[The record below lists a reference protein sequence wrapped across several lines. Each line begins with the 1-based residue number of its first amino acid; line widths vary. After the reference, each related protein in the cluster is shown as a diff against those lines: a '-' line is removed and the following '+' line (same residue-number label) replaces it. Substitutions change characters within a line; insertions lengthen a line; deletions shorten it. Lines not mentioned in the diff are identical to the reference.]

1 MNPFLSLNDIQPGQT
16 ARVTELLVSG
26 AMRRRLMDLGLTA
39 DTQVECL
46 GVSPLGDPVSYRIRG
61 AVIAIRREYSRQ
73 IRVDGNENKNQFSV
87 ALAGNPN
94 VGKSTLFNSLTGS
107 SQHTGNWAGVTVSC
121 FKGSCSSKKYNYVFA
136 DLPGTYS
143 LMAHSAEEAL
153 ARDGI
158 CFGNCD
164 AAVVICDSTCLERNL
179 NLVLQI
185 LETGIP
191 AMVCVNFMDE
201 AAKKNIRIDLSAL
214 SRELSAPV
222 AGTTARKKRSLEHFL
237 DRLDET
243 VDHPDT
249 EPFHISYDAAVEQ
262 AISMLLPFTEPLS
275 SRLSPRWLAL
285 RLLENDPGLL
295 RSLNTFLGRDLSE
308 DDALCQAV
316 RQARSH
322 LDQAGIFEDDLKDR
336 IVSGIVNTAESIAS
350 RTVSL
355 PEKPYG
361 KKDAFWDR
369 ILTGRLAGYPA
380 MIGLLALIFWLTITG
395 ANYPSA
401 LLSSLF
407 FSFQEKLT
415 AAFMA
420 VNAPQWLHGILVLGV
435 YRVLAWVISVML
447 PPMAIFF
454 PLFTLLEDFG
464 YLPRIAYNLD
474 RPFQCCKACGKQALT
489 MAMGFGCN
497 AAGVTGCRIID
508 SPRERL
514 IAILTNSFVPCNGRL
529 PALVTLITLFF
540 TGASSAGPISSL
552 RPALILTFFILTGV
566 AATFFVSRLLSATVL
581 KGMPS
586 SFTLELPPYRRP
598 QIGRVI
604 WRSILDRT
612 LFILGR
618 AAAVAAPAG
627 LVIWILANV
636 SIGDI
641 SLLARFSGYLDPI
654 GRLMGMDGVI
664 LMAFILGLPAN
675 EIVIPIIIMA
685 YTSQGTLIEP
695 GNLSDLH
702 TLLISQGWTWVT
714 ALCTMVFFLF
724 HWPCSTTLMT
734 IKKETG
740 SLKWTCLSILLP
752 TACGVILCMAITAF
766 SRLLTFL

>member
-1 MNPFLSLNDIQPGQT
+1 
-16 ARVTELLVSG
+16 
-26 AMRRRLMDLGLTA
+26 MDLGLTA

-201 AAKKNIRIDLSAL
+201 AAKKNIRVDLPAL

-316 RQARSH
+316 RQAQSH

-361 KKDAFWDR
+361 KRDAFWDR

-497 AAGVTGCRIID
+497 AAGVMGCRIID

-740 SLKWTCLSILLP
+740 SLKWTCLAVLLP

>member
-201 AAKKNIRIDLSAL
+201 AAKKNIRVDLPAL

-262 AISMLLPFTEPLS
+262 AISILLPFTEPLS

-361 KKDAFWDR
+361 KRDAFWDR

-552 RPALILTFFILTGV
+552 RPALILTFLILTGV

-740 SLKWTCLSILLP
+740 SLKWTCLAVLLP

>member
-1 MNPFLSLNDIQPGQT
+1 
-16 ARVTELLVSG
+16 
-26 AMRRRLMDLGLTA
+26 MDLGLTA

-87 ALAGNPN
+87 ALSGNPN

-164 AAVVICDSTCLERNL
+164 AAVVICDSTYLERNL

-201 AAKKNIRIDLSAL
+201 AAKKNIRIDLPAL

-316 RQARSH
+316 LQARSH

-361 KKDAFWDR
+361 KRDAFWDR

-740 SLKWTCLSILLP
+740 SLKWTCLAVLLP
-752 TACGVILCMAITAF
+752 TTCGVILCMAITAF

>member
-87 ALAGNPN
+87 ALSGNPN

-201 AAKKNIRIDLSAL
+201 AAKKNIRIDLPAL

-361 KKDAFWDR
+361 KRDAFWDR

-540 TGASSAGPISSL
+540 TGASSADPISSL

-581 KGMPS
+581 KGVPS

>member
-87 ALAGNPN
+87 ALSGNPN

-143 LMAHSAEEAL
+143 LMAHSAEETL

-201 AAKKNIRIDLSAL
+201 AAKKNIRIDLPAL

-361 KKDAFWDR
+361 KRDAFWDR

-508 SPRERL
+508 SPREQL

-740 SLKWTCLSILLP
+740 SLKWTCLAVLLP

>member
-87 ALAGNPN
+87 ALSGNPN

-191 AMVCVNFMDE
+191 AMICVNFMDE
-201 AAKKNIRIDLSAL
+201 AAKKNIRIDLPAL

-361 KKDAFWDR
+361 KRDAFWDR

-581 KGMPS
+581 KGVPS

-598 QIGRVI
+598 QIRRVI

-740 SLKWTCLSILLP
+740 SLKWTCLAVLLP

>member
-87 ALAGNPN
+87 ALSGNPN

-201 AAKKNIRIDLSAL
+201 AAKKNIRIDLPAL

-295 RSLNTFLGRDLSE
+295 RSLNTFLGRDLSG

-316 RQARSH
+316 LQARSH

-361 KKDAFWDR
+361 KRDAFWDR

-740 SLKWTCLSILLP
+740 SLKWTCLAVLLP

>member
-1 MNPFLSLNDIQPGQT
+1 
-16 ARVTELLVSG
+16 
-26 AMRRRLMDLGLTA
+26 MDLGLTA

-201 AAKKNIRIDLSAL
+201 AAKKNIRIDLPAL

-316 RQARSH
+316 LQARSH

-361 KKDAFWDR
+361 KRDAFWDR

-420 VNAPQWLHGILVLGV
+420 VNAPHWLHGILVLGV

>member
-1 MNPFLSLNDIQPGQT
+1 
-16 ARVTELLVSG
+16 
-26 AMRRRLMDLGLTA
+26 MDLGLTVN
-39 DTQVECL
+39 TPVECL

-61 AVIAIRREYSRQ
+61 AVIAIRREDSRQ
-73 IRVDGNENKNQFSV
+73 ILIDGNQTKDRLTV
-87 ALAGNPN
+87 AVAGNPN
-94 VGKSTLFNSLTGS
+94 VGKSTLFNNLTGS

-121 FKGSCSSKKYNYVFA
+121 FKGSCSSKKHSYVLA

-143 LMAHSAEEAL
+143 LMAHSADEAL

-164 AAVVICDSTCLERNL
+164 AVVVVCDATCLERNL

-191 AMVCVNFMDE
+191 SMVCVNFMDE
-201 AAKKNIRIDLSAL
+201 AAKKNIHIDLQSL
-214 SRELSAPV
+214 SQELSVPAV
-222 AGTTARKKRSLEHFL
+222 GTVARKKRSLERFL
-237 DRLDET
+237 EQLDET
-243 VDHPDT
+243 AERSET
-249 EPFHISYDAAVEQ
+249 EPFHISYDPAVEE
-262 AISMLLPFTEPLS
+262 AVSMLLPFTQKIN

-295 RSLNTFLGRDLSE
+295 HSLNTFLNKDLSQ
-308 DDALCQAV
+308 DDDLCQAV
-316 RQARSH
+316 NQARTFLNH
-322 LDQAGIFEDDLKDR
+322 AGIFEDGLRDR
-336 IVSGIVNTAESIAS
+336 IVSGIVDAAESIAS
-350 RTVSL
+350 RTVTL
-355 PEKPYG
+355 PEKSYS
-361 KKDAFWDR
+361 KKDAFLDR

-401 LLSSLF
+401 MLSSLF
-407 FSFQEKLT
+407 FSFQETLT
-415 AAFMA
+415 AAFTA
-420 VNAPQWLHGILVLGV
+420 ANAPEWLHGILVLGV

-474 RPFQCCKACGKQALT
+474 RPFQCCNACGKQALT

-540 TGASSAGPISSL
+540 AGAASGNPYSSF

-566 AATFFVSRLLSATVL
+566 AATLLVSRILSATVL
-581 KGMPS
+581 KGIPS
-586 SFTLELPPYRRP
+586 SFTLELPPYRCP

-636 SIGDI
+636 SIGNL
-641 SLLARFSGYLDPI
+641 SLLAHLSGYLDPL
-654 GRLMGMDGVI
+654 GHLMGMDGVI

-675 EIVIPIIIMA
+675 EIVIPLIIMA
-685 YTSQGTLIEP
+685 YTAQGTLIDP

-740 SLKWTCLSILLP
+740 SLKWACLAFLLP
-752 TACGVILCMAITAF
+752 TACGALLCMAITAF

>member
-87 ALAGNPN
+87 ALSGNPN

-201 AAKKNIRIDLSAL
+201 AAKKNIRIDLPAL

-316 RQARSH
+316 LQARSH

-361 KKDAFWDR
+361 KRDAFWDR

-581 KGMPS
+581 KGVPS

-740 SLKWTCLSILLP
+740 SLKWTCLAVLLP
-752 TACGVILCMAITAF
+752 TTCGVILCMAITAF

>member
-201 AAKKNIRIDLSAL
+201 AAKKNIRIDLPAL

-308 DDALCQAV
+308 DNALCQAV

-361 KKDAFWDR
+361 KRDAFWDR

-540 TGASSAGPISSL
+540 TGASSADPISFL

-740 SLKWTCLSILLP
+740 SLKWTCLAVLLP

>member
-94 VGKSTLFNSLTGS
+94 VGKSPLFNSLTGS

-201 AAKKNIRIDLSAL
+201 AAKKNIRVDLPAL

-262 AISMLLPFTEPLS
+262 AISILLPFTEPLS

-361 KKDAFWDR
+361 KRDAFWDR

-740 SLKWTCLSILLP
+740 SLKWTCLAVLLP

>member
-201 AAKKNIRIDLSAL
+201 AAKKNIRVDLPAL

-275 SRLSPRWLAL
+275 SSLSPRWLAL

-316 RQARSH
+316 RQAQSH

-361 KKDAFWDR
+361 KRDAFWDR

-654 GRLMGMDGVI
+654 GHLMGMDGVI

-740 SLKWTCLSILLP
+740 SLKWTCLAVLLP

>member
-87 ALAGNPN
+87 ALSGNPN

-201 AAKKNIRIDLSAL
+201 AAKKNIRIDLPAL

-316 RQARSH
+316 LQARSH

-361 KKDAFWDR
+361 KRDAFWDR

-420 VNAPQWLHGILVLGV
+420 VNAPQLLHGILVLGV

-675 EIVIPIIIMA
+675 EIVIPIIIMT

-734 IKKETG
+734 IKKENG
-740 SLKWTCLSILLP
+740 SLKWTCLAVLLP

>member
-87 ALAGNPN
+87 ALSGNPN

-201 AAKKNIRIDLSAL
+201 AAKKNIRIDLPAL

-316 RQARSH
+316 LQARSH

-361 KKDAFWDR
+361 KRDAFWDR

-540 TGASSAGPISSL
+540 TGASSADPISSL
-552 RPALILTFFILTGV
+552 RPALILTFFILTGG

>member
-87 ALAGNPN
+87 ALSGNPN

-201 AAKKNIRIDLSAL
+201 AAKKNIRIDLPAL

-316 RQARSH
+316 LQARSH

-361 KKDAFWDR
+361 KRDAFWDR

-641 SLLARFSGYLDPI
+641 SLLAHFSGYLDPI

-740 SLKWTCLSILLP
+740 SLKWTCLAVLLP

>member
-87 ALAGNPN
+87 ALSGNPN

-201 AAKKNIRIDLSAL
+201 AAKKNIRIDLPAL

-316 RQARSH
+316 LQARSH

-361 KKDAFWDR
+361 KRDAFWDR

-420 VNAPQWLHGILVLGV
+420 VNAPQLLHGILVLGV

-540 TGASSAGPISSL
+540 TGASSADPISSL

-641 SLLARFSGYLDPI
+641 SLLAHFSGYLDPI

>member
-201 AAKKNIRIDLSAL
+201 AAKKNIRIDLPAL

-361 KKDAFWDR
+361 KRDAFWDR

-581 KGMPS
+581 KGVPS

-740 SLKWTCLSILLP
+740 SLKWTCLAVLLP

>member
-87 ALAGNPN
+87 ALSGNPN

-201 AAKKNIRIDLSAL
+201 AAKKNIRIDLPAL

-262 AISMLLPFTEPLS
+262 AISILLPFTEPLS

-316 RQARSH
+316 LQARSH

-361 KKDAFWDR
+361 KRDAFWDR

-420 VNAPQWLHGILVLGV
+420 VNAPQLLHGILVLGV

-675 EIVIPIIIMA
+675 EIVIPIIIMT

-740 SLKWTCLSILLP
+740 SLKWTCLAVLLP

>member
-1 MNPFLSLNDIQPGQT
+1 
-16 ARVTELLVSG
+16 
-26 AMRRRLMDLGLTA
+26 MDLGLTA

-201 AAKKNIRIDLSAL
+201 AAKKNIRVDLPAL

-361 KKDAFWDR
+361 KRDAFWDR

-420 VNAPQWLHGILVLGV
+420 VNAPHWLHGILVLGV

>member
-87 ALAGNPN
+87 ALSGNPN

-164 AAVVICDSTCLERNL
+164 VAVVICDSTCLERNL

-201 AAKKNIRIDLSAL
+201 AAKKNIRIDLPAL

-361 KKDAFWDR
+361 KRDAFWDR

-540 TGASSAGPISSL
+540 TGASSADPISFL

-740 SLKWTCLSILLP
+740 SLKWTCLAVLLP

>member
-121 FKGSCSSKKYNYVFA
+121 FKGSCSSKKYSYIFA

-361 KKDAFWDR
+361 KRDAFWDR

-489 MAMGFGCN
+489 MAKGFGCN

-724 HWPCSTTLMT
+724 HWHCSTTLMT

>member
-361 KKDAFWDR
+361 KRDAFWDR

-540 TGASSAGPISSL
+540 TGASSADPISFL

-740 SLKWTCLSILLP
+740 SLKWTCLAVLLP

>member
-87 ALAGNPN
+87 ALSGNPN

-201 AAKKNIRIDLSAL
+201 AAKKNIRIDLPAL

-316 RQARSH
+316 LQARSH

-361 KKDAFWDR
+361 KRDAFWDR

-695 GNLSDLH
+695 GNLSELH

-740 SLKWTCLSILLP
+740 SLKWTCLAVLLP
-752 TACGVILCMAITAF
+752 TTCGVILCMAITAF

>member
-87 ALAGNPN
+87 ALSGNPN

-201 AAKKNIRIDLSAL
+201 AAKKNIRVDLPAL

-316 RQARSH
+316 LQARSH

-361 KKDAFWDR
+361 KRDAFWDR

-675 EIVIPIIIMA
+675 EIVIPIIIMT

-740 SLKWTCLSILLP
+740 SLKWTCLAVLLP

>member
-201 AAKKNIRIDLSAL
+201 AAKKNIRVDLPAL

-361 KKDAFWDR
+361 KRDAFWDR

-566 AATFFVSRLLSATVL
+566 TATFFVSRLLSATVL

>member
-121 FKGSCSSKKYNYVFA
+121 FKGSCSSKKYSYIFA

-361 KKDAFWDR
+361 KRDAFWDR

>member
-87 ALAGNPN
+87 ALSGNPN

-201 AAKKNIRIDLSAL
+201 AAKKNIRIDLPAL

-316 RQARSH
+316 LQARSH

-361 KKDAFWDR
+361 KRDAFWDR

-380 MIGLLALIFWLTITG
+380 MIGLLTLIFWLTITG

-740 SLKWTCLSILLP
+740 SLKWTCLAVLLP
-752 TACGVILCMAITAF
+752 TTCGVILCMAITAF

>member
-73 IRVDGNENKNQFSV
+73 IRMDGNENKNQFSV

-201 AAKKNIRIDLSAL
+201 AAKKNIRVDLPAL

-361 KKDAFWDR
+361 KRDAFWDR

-740 SLKWTCLSILLP
+740 SLKWTCLAVLLP

>member
-1 MNPFLSLNDIQPGQT
+1 VNPFLSLNDIQPGQT

-87 ALAGNPN
+87 ALSGNPN

-201 AAKKNIRIDLSAL
+201 AAKKNIRIDLPAL

-316 RQARSH
+316 LQARSH

-361 KKDAFWDR
+361 KRDAFWDR

-420 VNAPQWLHGILVLGV
+420 VNAPQLLHGILVLGV

-675 EIVIPIIIMA
+675 EIVIPIIIMT

-740 SLKWTCLSILLP
+740 SLKWTCLAVLLP

>member
-87 ALAGNPN
+87 ALSGNPN

-201 AAKKNIRIDLSAL
+201 AAKKNIRIDLPAL

-262 AISMLLPFTEPLS
+262 AISILLPFTEPLS

-316 RQARSH
+316 LQARSH

-361 KKDAFWDR
+361 KRDAFWDR

-636 SIGDI
+636 FIGDI

-702 TLLISQGWTWVT
+702 MLLISQGWTWVT

-740 SLKWTCLSILLP
+740 SLKWTCLAVLLP

>member
-1 MNPFLSLNDIQPGQT
+1 
-16 ARVTELLVSG
+16 
-26 AMRRRLMDLGLTA
+26 MDLGLTA

-107 SQHTGNWAGVTVSC
+107 SQHTGNWAGGTVSC
-121 FKGSCSSKKYNYVFA
+121 FKGSCSSKKYSYIFA

-361 KKDAFWDR
+361 KRDAFWDR

>member
-87 ALAGNPN
+87 ALSGNPN

-201 AAKKNIRIDLSAL
+201 AAKKNIRVDLPAL
-214 SRELSAPV
+214 SRELSSPV

-316 RQARSH
+316 LQARSH

-361 KKDAFWDR
+361 KRDAFWDR

-740 SLKWTCLSILLP
+740 SLKWTCLAVLLP

>member
-201 AAKKNIRIDLSAL
+201 AAKKNIRVDLPAL

-322 LDQAGIFEDDLKDR
+322 LDQVGIFEDDLKDR

-361 KKDAFWDR
+361 KRDAFWDR

-604 WRSILDRT
+604 WRAILDRT

-702 TLLISQGWTWVT
+702 MLLISQDWTWVT

-740 SLKWTCLSILLP
+740 SLKWTCLAVLLP

>member
-1 MNPFLSLNDIQPGQT
+1 
-16 ARVTELLVSG
+16 
-26 AMRRRLMDLGLTA
+26 MDLGLTA

-87 ALAGNPN
+87 ALSGNPN

-201 AAKKNIRIDLSAL
+201 AAKKNIRVDLPAL

-316 RQARSH
+316 LQARSH

-361 KKDAFWDR
+361 KRDAFWDR

-702 TLLISQGWTWVT
+702 MLLISQGWTWVT

-740 SLKWTCLSILLP
+740 SLKWTCLAVLLP

>member
-1 MNPFLSLNDIQPGQT
+1 
-16 ARVTELLVSG
+16 
-26 AMRRRLMDLGLTA
+26 MDLGLTA

-87 ALAGNPN
+87 ALSGNPN

-201 AAKKNIRIDLSAL
+201 AAKKNIRVDLPAL

-361 KKDAFWDR
+361 KRDAFWDR

-380 MIGLLALIFWLTITG
+380 MIGLLTLIFWLTITG

-540 TGASSAGPISSL
+540 TGASSADPISFL

-664 LMAFILGLPAN
+664 LTAFILGLPAN

-702 TLLISQGWTWVT
+702 MLLISQGWTWVT

-740 SLKWTCLSILLP
+740 SLKWTCLAVLLP

>member
-201 AAKKNIRIDLSAL
+201 AAKKNIRIDLPAL

-316 RQARSH
+316 LQARSH

-361 KKDAFWDR
+361 KRDAFWDR

-540 TGASSAGPISSL
+540 TGASSADPISFL

-740 SLKWTCLSILLP
+740 SLKWTCLAVLLP

>member
-87 ALAGNPN
+87 ALSGNPN

-191 AMVCVNFMDE
+191 AMICVNFMDE
-201 AAKKNIRIDLSAL
+201 AAKKNIRIDLPAL

-361 KKDAFWDR
+361 KRDAFWDR

-581 KGMPS
+581 KGVPS

-740 SLKWTCLSILLP
+740 SLKWTCLAVLLP
-752 TACGVILCMAITAF
+752 TACGVILCMEITAF